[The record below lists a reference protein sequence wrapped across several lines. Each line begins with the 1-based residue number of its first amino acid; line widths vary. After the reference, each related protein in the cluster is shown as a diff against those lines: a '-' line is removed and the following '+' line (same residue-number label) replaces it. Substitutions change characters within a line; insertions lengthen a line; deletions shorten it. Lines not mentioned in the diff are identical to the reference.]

1 MRVGLLILFLAFG
14 AACQEAQ
21 TVEST
26 LECGEGTQEIEG
38 ACLPVNTRSCGEGTV
53 DSQGVCVPRSR
64 LSCGPG
70 TRRDGASCVAIPTP
84 DPCAD
89 GTVSVDGTCLPDIQA
104 LCGLGT
110 VPVDGR
116 CQTERAV
123 WLHMPFAE
131 GTLFSLS
138 QGIATHHTH
147 SGASRFAL
155 DFPLDEGTEIVA
167 PANGR
172 VLMMR
177 SDSDKGC
184 NDPSCLGDDNKIHM
198 QLEDGNV
205 LVLAHLQK
213 DGVFVKPGDTVCRG
227 EVIGL
232 SGNTGYSSGPHL
244 HIAVLDVYRESIPI
258 YFHELKEFSGGVP
271 MYGITLQSENAP
283 LETCEPVGPE
293 RCASDIFLHR
303 GVELTSDFPCRAVT
317 PGSTTVVKGNSLA
330 QGAWVHFSIKSP
342 GDEEFQTLCH
352 PVLPDGSFEFE
363 VDWPMDASGQHYF
376 MMGTAHDNCV
386 AYYGWEHSPGVF
398 LIDDL
403 D

>member
-1 MRVGLLILFLAFG
+1 MPLLLIAVG
-14 AACQEAQ
+14 AACQPEAAAP
-21 TVEST
+21 S
-26 LECGEGTQEIEG
+26 LECGELTQEIG
-38 ACLPVNTRSCGEGTV
+38 GFCVPVSTLACGEGTRRV
-53 DSQGVCVPRSR
+53 EEQCIPTQL

-70 TRRDGASCVAIPTP
+70 TRREDASCVAIPP
-84 DPCAD
+84 PEPPELCAE
-89 GTVSVDGTCLPDIQA
+89 GTVKLDGVCIPDVEA

-110 VPVDGR
+110 VSVDGR

-123 WLHMPFAE
+123 WLHMPLAE

-147 SGASRFAL
+147 QGTSRFAL
-155 DFPLDEGTEIVA
+155 DFPLEEGTEIVA

-172 VLMMR
+172 VLMVR

-213 DGVFVKPGDTVCRG
+213 DGVFVQPGDTVCRG
-227 EVIGL
+227 EVVGL

-244 HIAVLDVYRESIPI
+244 HMAVLDVYRESIPI
-258 YFHELKEFSGGVP
+258 YFHELKSFSGGVP
-271 MYGITLQSENAP
+271 MYGITLKSENAP
-283 LETCEPVGPE
+283 LETCDSVGADT
-293 RCASDIFLHR
+293 CAADMFLHR
-303 GVELTSDFPCRAVT
+303 GVELTSEFPCRAVR
-317 PGSTTVVKGNSLA
+317 PGAATVVTGKSLA

-342 GDEEFQTLCH
+342 GDEDFMTECH
-352 PVLPDGSFEFE
+352 PVLPDGSFEFT
-363 VDWPMDASGQHYF
+363 VNWPLDMSGQHYF
-376 MMGTAHDNCV
+376 MMGTAHENCN
-386 AYYGWEHSPGVF
+386 AYYGWEHAPGVF
-398 LIDDL
+398 LITDL